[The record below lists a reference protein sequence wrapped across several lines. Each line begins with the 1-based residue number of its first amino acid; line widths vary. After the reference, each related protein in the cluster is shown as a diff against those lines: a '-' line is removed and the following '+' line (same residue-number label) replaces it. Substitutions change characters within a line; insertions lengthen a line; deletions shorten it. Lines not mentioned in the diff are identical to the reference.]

1 VKLFVAEPG
10 WRDVQALWEGGGLLA
25 CSWVGY
31 AEVRSALAAA
41 SRAGRMSARRLD
53 AALDELEGRWSSLA
67 TIEVDEMIARGAG
80 LLAGRHAL
88 RALDAIHLAS
98 ALRLED
104 PELVVVSWD
113 ERLRRAALD
122 EGIAVAPA

>member
-1 VKLFVAEPG
+1 M
-10 WRDVQALWEGGGLLA
+10 DT
-25 CSWVGY
+25 C
-31 AEVRSALAAA
+31 SALAAA
-41 SRAGRMSARRLD
+41 GCAGRMSARRLD

-113 ERLRRAALD
+113 ERLRQAALD

>member
-1 VKLFVAEPG
+1 M
-10 WRDVQALWEGGGLLA
+10 DT
-25 CSWVGY
+25 C
-31 AEVRSALAAA
+31 SALAAA
-41 SRAGRMSARRLD
+41 GRAGRMSARRVE
-53 AALDELEGRWSSLA
+53 AALIELEGRWSSLA

-80 LLAGRHAL
+80 LLAGRDAL